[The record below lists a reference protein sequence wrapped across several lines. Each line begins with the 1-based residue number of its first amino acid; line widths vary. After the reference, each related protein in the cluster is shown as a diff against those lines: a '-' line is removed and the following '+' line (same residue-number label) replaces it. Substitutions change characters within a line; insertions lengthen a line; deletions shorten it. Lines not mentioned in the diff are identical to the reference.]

1 VLQLPAQ
8 GRVRLTQAGAYDA
21 RVESL
26 FRHNESVPAGRVALS
41 RLDGF
46 DPAEMPWLEVALAPE
61 WSLDDFLAA
70 GVDSE
75 LVLISDAEGAP
86 IGVALLRP
94 DTPVHGE
101 ATIAFLAVQ
110 PERRYRGLGGE
121 AGLAVERLAR
131 ERLRVRR
138 VYAGIP
144 EGRGLAVYF
153 WLRLGYRPL
162 SSADAPSARLGLG
175 AESRPGIWM
184 VRETA

>member
-1 VLQLPAQ
+1 M
-8 GRVRLTQAGAYDA
+8 G
-21 RVESL
+21 SL
-26 FRHNESVPAGRVALS
+26 FGTGESVPTGRVALS

-46 DPAEMPWLEVALAPE
+46 DPDEMPWLEAALAPE
-61 WSLDDFLAA
+61 WSLDDFHAA
-70 GVDSE
+70 GVGSE

-94 DTPVHGE
+94 ETPAPGD

-162 SSADAPSARLGLG
+162 SVAEAPGAVLGLG

-184 VRETA
+184 VRASA